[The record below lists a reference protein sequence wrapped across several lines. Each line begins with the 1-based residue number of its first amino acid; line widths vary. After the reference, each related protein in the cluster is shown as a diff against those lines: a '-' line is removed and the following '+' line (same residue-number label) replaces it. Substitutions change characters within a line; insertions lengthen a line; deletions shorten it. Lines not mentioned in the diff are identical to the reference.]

1 MAKTLLQQN
10 PWLRND
16 KQRTAAFRISAAS
29 SSAVEGI
36 RRPFAE
42 TVTPFSDKAV
52 KSDESPA

>member
-16 KQRTAAFRISAAS
+16 KQRKIAFHNSAAS

-36 RRPFAE
+36 RRPFAA
-42 TVTPFSDKAV
+42 TVTPSSDKAE
-52 KSDESPA
+52 KSGESPA

>member
-16 KQRTAAFRISAAS
+16 QQRTAAFRISAAS

-36 RRPFAE
+36 RRPFAA
-42 TVTPFSDKAV
+42 TVTPSPDKAE
-52 KSDESPA
+52 KSGE